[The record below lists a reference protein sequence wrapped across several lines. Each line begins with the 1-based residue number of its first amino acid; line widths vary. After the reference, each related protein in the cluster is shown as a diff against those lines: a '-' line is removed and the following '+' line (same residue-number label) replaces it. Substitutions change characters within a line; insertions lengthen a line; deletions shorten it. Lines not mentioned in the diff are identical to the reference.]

1 MRDSKILTLENSE
14 IKNKNIYLGHWRYNQ
29 LNTFINSFHRKKK
42 ITVKIKR
49 KFTKKISYSICLCLV
64 VIQQREVN
72 PHLKEMINKKEKSK
86 TSFMGFD
93 GHSGIVV
100 VQ

>member
-1 MRDSKILTLENSE
+1 MRDSKIITLENSE
-14 IKNKNIYLGHWRYNQ
+14 IKNKNIYLGHGGYNQ
-29 LNTFINSFHRKKK
+29 LNAFINSFHRKK

-49 KFTKKISYSICLCLV
+49 KITKKISYSICLCLV

>member
-1 MRDSKILTLENSE
+1 M
-14 IKNKNIYLGHWRYNQ
+14 
-29 LNTFINSFHRKKK
+29 
-42 ITVKIKR
+42 
-49 KFTKKISYSICLCLV
+49 

-93 GHSGIVV
+93 GCGCGCAMIFMGLMAVV
-100 VQ
+100 AVCWWLNEILFYCSVYIILLC